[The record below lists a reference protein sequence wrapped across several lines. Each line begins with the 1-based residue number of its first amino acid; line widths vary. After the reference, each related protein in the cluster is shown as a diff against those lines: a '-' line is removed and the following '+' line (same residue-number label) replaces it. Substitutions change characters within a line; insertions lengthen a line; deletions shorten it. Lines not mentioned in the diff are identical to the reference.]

1 MKITISYTDAEE
13 KEAAA
18 VLAALH
24 PLLPG
29 FRVHKNVSKPP
40 FIRVNFTSRNPRN
53 RCNSKQNT

>member
-1 MKITISYTDAEE
+1 MKITISYTGEEE

-18 VLAALH
+18 VLAVLH

-40 FIRVNFTSRNPRN
+40 FIRVNFTSRNPQKR
-53 RCNSKQNT
+53 

>member
-18 VLAALH
+18 ILAALH

-40 FIRVNFTSRNPRN
+40 FIRVNFTSRKPQKR
-53 RCNSKQNT
+53 